1 MTTLIALPI
10 IRTKGD
16 LETALK
22 RLDVI
27 IDAADGSLEA
37 DERSALS
44 DLIAA
49 YEDRHPVI
57 VRGGPLGVIR
67 RIMATHDITQ
77 RELPEIGAQSVV
89 SAVLQGKRGI
99 NARMAVALSKR
110 FHLPVGAFLES

>member
-37 DERSALS
+37 DERSGLS

-49 YEDRHPVI
+49 YEDRFFA
-57 VRGGPLGVIR
+57 VRDEDRFFSVKDEKPPAISAGFFCFKSDHRGHFTFGVSP
-67 RIMATHDITQ
+67 DQ
-77 RELPEIGAQSVV
+77 RA
-89 SAVLQGKRGI
+89 
-99 NARMAVALSKR
+99 
-110 FHLPVGAFLES
+110 